1 MITKFDSS
9 YYGTVDMENLGYA
22 GTPINERRYSK
33 AELGGAL
40 HKVVEYAKWMDERGY
55 DTFWMAEHHFQPE
68 GTELIPNLLMM
79 AMHVCGVTK
88 NLRIG
93 CGFNVVPMWHPLRL
107 AEDYAM
113 ADILTGGRV
122 IFGVARGYH
131 TREVETFGA
140 PLLDQ
145 NANRELF
152 EEGVDILFK
161 AFEGKPFSHKGK
173 YYTIPPEVPYRG
185 YTLKEITLVPAPE
198 RLPVECWQPIQ
209 SGSERAFDFM
219 AKHRM
224 CGIIGGGSAE
234 GGAVERHMIGFQAAY
249 ARRGI
254 QLALGERLALGFQV
268 HSAKRREEGM
278 REAAKYYEENMKMFG
293 ELRLVRALTE
303 EQIEI
308 MRDPVRAPFA
318 KLPRIEDAV
327 KSGGFL
333 CGSPEQIV
341 EQLKALEAR
350 YPGLERVSVSLSVG
364 VPEKVCL
371 EQLDRFATEV
381 MPAFAREK
389 VREPV
394 PAQKRQRE
402 R

>member
-9 YYGTVDMENLGYA
+9 YYGTVEMKNLGYA
-22 GTPINERRYSK
+22 GTPINERRYSQ

-40 HKVVEYAKWMDERGY
+40 HKVVEYAKFMDERGY

-79 AMHVCGVTK
+79 AMHLCGVTK

-145 NANRELF
+145 KANREMF

-173 YYTIPPEVPYRG
+173 YYTIPPEVTYRG

-209 SGSERAFDFM
+209 SGSEQAFDFM
-219 AKHRM
+219 AKH
-224 CGIIGGGSAE
+224 GISGVIGGGSAE

-254 QLALGERLALGFQV
+254 ELGTRRAACAGLPVSHRKEPRRRHARGGQTLRGEHEDVWRVAPRAGADRRADRCDARAAARRHDEIADHRGRSEGGRLPDRYA
-268 HSAKRREEGM
+268 HRHRRAIEG
-278 REAAKYYEENMKMFG
+278 
-293 ELRLVRALTE
+293 
-303 EQIEI
+303 
-308 MRDPVRAPFA
+308 
-318 KLPRIEDAV
+318 
-327 KSGGFL
+327 S
-333 CGSPEQIV
+333 
-341 EQLKALEAR
+341 
-350 YPGLERVSVSLSVG
+350 
-364 VPEKVCL
+364 
-371 EQLDRFATEV
+371 
-381 MPAFAREK
+381 
-389 VREPV
+389 
-394 PAQKRQRE
+394 
-402 R
+402 